1 MVESREGIVRTGRAA
16 KVRVRNGLGRRR
28 LERWRVEKGSKRVS
42 DDSSGVSVGGALSV
56 EAGGWSEEEEFGYGR
71 SNGVLPSL
79 NERGGW
85 VSMGG
90 RSGVSGSYIRV

>member
-1 MVESREGIVRTGRAA
+1 MVERREGRVRMGRAA
-16 KVRVRNGLGRRR
+16 KVRVRKGLGRRR

-42 DDSSGVSVGGALSV
+42 DGSSGVSVEG
-56 EAGGWSEEEEFGYGR
+56 GGWSEEGGCGCGR
-71 SNGVLPSL
+71 SDGVLSGF

-90 RSGVSGSYIRV
+90 RCGVSSSRTRG